1 MSARLVKAHG
11 GSKTLQSVEGC
22 GSLVLGGLVMN
33 TMKNEPKDVHMK
45 GLSRLVANTTGM
57 IEEKPIMSGVIASTI
72 PTGMKSVPEYH
83 KVPAHDVGK
92 TKAKRMGQV
101 PYQGSKY

>member
-11 GSKTLQSVEGC
+11 GSKTLESPEGG

-33 TMKNEPKDVHMK
+33 TMKNDPKDVHMK

-72 PTGMKSVPEYH
+72 PTGMKMSPEYH
-83 KVPAHDVGK
+83 KVPKHDVGK
-92 TKAKRMGQV
+92 TQAKRMGQV
-101 PYQGSKY
+101 PYQGRMY

>member
-1 MSARLVKAHG
+1 MSASLVKSHG
-11 GSKTLQSVEGC
+11 GSKSLQSVEGG

-33 TMKNEPKDVHMK
+33 TMKNDPKDVHMHE
-45 GLSRLVANTTGM
+45 LSRLVANTTGM
-57 IEEKPIMSGVIASTI
+57 LREKPIMHGVLESTI
-72 PTGMKSVPEYH
+72 PTGRKMTPEYH